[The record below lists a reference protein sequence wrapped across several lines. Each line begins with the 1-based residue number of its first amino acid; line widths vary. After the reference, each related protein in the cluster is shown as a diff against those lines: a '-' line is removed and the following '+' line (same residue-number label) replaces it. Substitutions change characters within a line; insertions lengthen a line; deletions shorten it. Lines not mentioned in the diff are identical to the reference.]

1 MRHSAFVLLC
11 SCLCALL
18 TPALAQ
24 TSSDSQTPSDSQS
37 SAAAKFGRLAGKLAY
52 RKVEVPAD
60 VMAGMLLQKTD
71 PVYPPVA
78 RAARIQ
84 GIVVLQAAI
93 SKSGSV
99 EDLHVV
105 TGQALL
111 QDAAL
116 SAVRT
121 WRYRPYLVNGEPVKV
136 QTTINVV
143 FTLSVLS
150 AAPAAPAPA
159 APAPAETAPA
169 EPAPA
174 MPAPAALAPAA
185 PAPAAPAP
193 VVSAPIVPAPAAPA
207 PAAPAPIAPA
217 PIAPAPAAPAPA
229 APAPAAPAPAA
240 QPVKVAEVELP
251 TPVID
256 AAAQSETYEF
266 AAWEATLKA
275 ANPSAYKTFY
285 QRFPNTTRLKVV
297 PGTLRARYWFKVA
310 QPFGDDGKHRD
321 GVFVT
326 VDGMNFAINLSLEE
340 AINRGVIGVTPA
352 APDANPDSQ
361 GRTFKR
367 IYFEATEGGVL
378 VGNQIITPKDN
389 LNSTLFLSADGSQLL
404 AWDLSKSTPDAHPS
418 TEPTMTQDSDGNYA
432 CGQACP

>member
-1 MRHSAFVLLC
+1 MALLNLRRVRPFGMRHSAFVLLC

-229 APAPAAPAPAA
+229 APAPAA

-256 AAAQSETYEF
+256 AAAQSDTYEF

-275 ANPSAYKTFY
+275 GNPRAYQT
-285 QRFPNTTRLKVV
+285 
-297 PGTLRARYWFKVA
+297 
-310 QPFGDDGKHRD
+310 
-321 GVFVT
+321 
-326 VDGMNFAINLSLEE
+326 
-340 AINRGVIGVTPA
+340 
-352 APDANPDSQ
+352 
-361 GRTFKR
+361 
-367 IYFEATEGGVL
+367 
-378 VGNQIITPKDN
+378 
-389 LNSTLFLSADGSQLL
+389 
-404 AWDLSKSTPDAHPS
+404 
-418 TEPTMTQDSDGNYA
+418 
-432 CGQACP
+432 

>member
-24 TSSDSQTPSDSQS
+24 TSSDSQTPSESQS
-37 SAAAKFGRLAGKLAY
+37 SAAARFGRLASKLTY
-52 RKVEVPAD
+52 RKVEVPAG

-78 RAARIQ
+78 KAARIQ
-84 GIVVLQAAI
+84 GTVVLQAAI
-93 SKSGSV
+93 SKTGSV

-143 FTLSVLS
+143 FTLGVLS

-159 APAPAETAPA
+159 APD
-169 EPAPA
+169 PA
-174 MPAPAALAPAA
+174 MPTPTALAPAA
-185 PAPAAPAP
+185 PAPA
-193 VVSAPIVPAPAAPA
+193 VPAVPAALVPAAPTPAAPTPAALLPPPTPTALA
-207 PAAPAPIAPA
+207 PAAPAPIVSAPA
-217 PIAPAPAAPAPA
+217 VPAPV
-229 APAPAAPAPAA
+229 A

-367 IYFEATEGGVL
+367 IYFEATQGGVL

-389 LNSTLFLSADGSQLL
+389 LNSALFLSADGSQLL
-404 AWDLSKSTPDAHPS
+404 AWDLSKSAPDTHPS

>member
-1 MRHSAFVLLC
+1 MVLLNLRRVRPFGMRHSVFVLLC

-24 TSSDSQTPSDSQS
+24 TSSESQTS
-37 SAAAKFGRLAGKLAY
+37 SGSRIGRLAGKIMIN
-52 RKVEVPAD
+52 RKVEVPAG
-60 VMAGMLLQKTD
+60 VMAGMLLQKTE

-78 RAARIQ
+78 MAARIQ
-84 GIVVLQAAI
+84 GTVVLQATI

-99 EDLHVV
+99 DDLHVV

-143 FTLSVLS
+143 FTLGVLS
-150 AAPAAPAPA
+150 AAPAAPAPISPASDAPAPA
-159 APAPAETAPA
+159 APAPVA
-169 EPAPA
+169 PAPA
-174 MPAPAALAPAA
+174 VPAPVTPAPAAPAALAPAA
-185 PAPAAPAP
+185 PAP
-193 VVSAPIVPAPAAPA
+193 V
-207 PAAPAPIAPA
+207 
-217 PIAPAPAAPAPA
+217 
-229 APAPAAPAPAA
+229 A

-256 AAAQSETYEF
+256 AAAQSETIEF
-266 AAWEATLKA
+266 AAWEATLRA
-275 ANPSAYKTFY
+275 ATPNAYKTFY
-285 QRFPNTTRLKVV
+285 QRFPNTSRLKTATA
-297 PGTLRARYWFKVA
+297 TLRARYWFKVA

-340 AINRGVIGVTPA
+340 AINRGVIGAAPA

-367 IYFEATEGGVL
+367 IYFEATQGGVL

-404 AWDLSKSTPDAHPS
+404 AWDLSKSAPDAHPS

>member
-1 MRHSAFVLLC
+1 MIN
-11 SCLCALL
+11 
-18 TPALAQ
+18 
-24 TSSDSQTPSDSQS
+24 
-37 SAAAKFGRLAGKLAY
+37 

-60 VMAGMLLQKTD
+60 VIAGMLLQKTD

-78 RAARIQ
+78 KAARVQ
-84 GIVVLQAAI
+84 GTVVLQASI

-116 SAVRT
+116 SAVKT

-143 FTLSVLS
+143 FTLGVQS
-150 AAPAAPAPA
+150 A
-159 APAPAETAPA
+159 T
-169 EPAPA
+169 
-174 MPAPAALAPAA
+174 PAA

-193 VVSAPIVPAPAAPA
+193 VAPAPLAPTPVTPAPAAPV
-207 PAAPAPIAPA
+207 PAAPAP
-217 PIAPAPAAPAPA
+217 
-229 APAPAAPAPAA
+229 
-240 QPVKVAEVELP
+240 VAEVEVP

-275 ANPSAYKTFY
+275 ATQNAYKAFY
-285 QRFPNTTRLKVV
+285 QRFPNSSHLKTTT
-297 PGTLRARYWFKVA
+297 GTLRARYWFKVA
-310 QPFGDDGKHRD
+310 QPFGDDGKHHD
-321 GVFVT
+321 GVIVT
-326 VDGMNFAINLSLEE
+326 VDGMNFATNLSLEE
-340 AINRGVIGVTPA
+340 AKNLGVIGVTPA

-389 LNSTLFLSADGSQLL
+389 LNSTLFLSADGLHLL
-404 AWDLSKSTPDAHPS
+404 AWDLSKSAPDAHPS

>member
-1 MRHSAFVLLC
+1 
-11 SCLCALL
+11 
-18 TPALAQ
+18 
-24 TSSDSQTPSDSQS
+24 
-37 SAAAKFGRLAGKLAY
+37 
-52 RKVEVPAD
+52 
-60 VMAGMLLQKTD
+60 
-71 PVYPPVA
+71 
-78 RAARIQ
+78 
-84 GIVVLQAAI
+84 
-93 SKSGSV
+93 
-99 EDLHVV
+99 
-105 TGQALL
+105 
-111 QDAAL
+111 
-116 SAVRT
+116 
-121 WRYRPYLVNGEPVKV
+121 
-136 QTTINVV
+136 
-143 FTLSVLS
+143 
-150 AAPAAPAPA
+150 
-159 APAPAETAPA
+159 
-169 EPAPA
+169 

-193 VVSAPIVPAPAAPA
+193 APAALAPAAPA
-207 PAAPAPIAPA
+207 PAAPAAPA
-217 PIAPAPAAPAPA
+217 PVALAPAAPAPV
-229 APAPAAPAPAA
+229 A

-256 AAAQSETYEF
+256 VAAQSETYEF

-275 ANPSAYKTFY
+275 ATQNAYKAFY
-285 QRFPNTTRLKVV
+285 QRFPNTNRLKVV

-326 VDGMNFAINLSLEE
+326 VDGMNFAINLSLED
-340 AINRGVIGVTPA
+340 AINRGVIGFSPA

>member
-1 MRHSAFVLLC
+1 
-11 SCLCALL
+11 
-18 TPALAQ
+18 
-24 TSSDSQTPSDSQS
+24 
-37 SAAAKFGRLAGKLAY
+37 
-52 RKVEVPAD
+52 
-60 VMAGMLLQKTD
+60 MAGMLLQKTD

-78 RAARIQ
+78 KAARIQ
-84 GIVVLQAAI
+84 GTVVLQAAI

-143 FTLSVLS
+143 FTLGVLS

-159 APAPAETAPA
+159 APAPA
-169 EPAPA
+169 
-174 MPAPAALAPAA
+174 ALAPAA
-185 PAPAAPAP
+185 PAPAALAP
-193 VVSAPIVPAPAAPA
+193 VAPA
-207 PAAPAPIAPA
+207 PAAPAP
-217 PIAPAPAAPAPA
+217 
-229 APAPAAPAPAA
+229 
-240 QPVKVAEVELP
+240 VAEVELP

-256 AAAQSETYEF
+256 ATAQSETYEF

-275 ANPSAYKTFY
+275 ATPSAYKTFY
-285 QRFPNTTRLKVV
+285 ERFPNTTRLKVV

-326 VDGMNFAINLSLEE
+326 VDGMNFAINLSLED
-340 AINRGVIGVTPA
+340 AKNFGVIGFDPA

-367 IYFEATEGGVL
+367 IYFEATQGGVL

-404 AWDLSKSTPDAHPS
+404 AWDLSKSAPDTHPS

>member
-1 MRHSAFVLLC
+1 MRHFACILLC

-24 TSSDSQTPSDSQS
+24 TSSDSQTPSESR
-37 SAAAKFGRLAGKLAY
+37 FGRLAGKLNY
-52 RKVEVPAD
+52 RKVEVPAG

-78 RAARIQ
+78 KAARIQ
-84 GIVVLQAAI
+84 GTVVLQAAI

-111 QDAAL
+111 QEAAL

-143 FTLSVLS
+143 FTLGVQS
-150 AAPAAPAPA
+150 ATPAAPAPISPASDTTVPAAPAPA
-159 APAPAETAPA
+159 APAPAV
-169 EPAPA
+169 PAPV
-174 MPAPAALAPAA
+174 A

-193 VVSAPIVPAPAAPA
+193 
-207 PAAPAPIAPA
+207 
-217 PIAPAPAAPAPA
+217 
-229 APAPAAPAPAA
+229 
-240 QPVKVAEVELP
+240 VAEVELP

-256 AAAQSETYEF
+256 AAAQSETIEF
-266 AAWEATLKA
+266 AAWEATLRA
-275 ANPSAYKTFY
+275 ATPNAYKSFY
-285 QRFPNTTRLKVV
+285 QRFPNTRRLKTATA
-297 PGTLRARYWFKVA
+297 TLRARYWFKVA
-310 QPFGDDGKHRD
+310 QPFGDDGMHRD
-321 GVFVT
+321 GVIVT
-326 VDGMNFAINLSLEE
+326 VDGMNFATNLSLEE
-340 AINRGVIGVTPA
+340 AKNLGVIGFSTA

-367 IYFEATEGGVL
+367 IYFEATQGGVL

-389 LNSTLFLSADGSQLL
+389 LNTTLFLSADGSQLL
-404 AWDLSKSTPDAHPS
+404 AWDVSKSAPNAHPS

>member
-1 MRHSAFVLLC
+1 MIN
-11 SCLCALL
+11 
-18 TPALAQ
+18 
-24 TSSDSQTPSDSQS
+24 
-37 SAAAKFGRLAGKLAY
+37 

-60 VMAGMLLQKTD
+60 VIAGLLLQKTD

-78 RAARIQ
+78 KAARIQ
-84 GIVVLQAAI
+84 GTVVLQATI

-111 QDAAL
+111 QEAAL

-136 QTTINVV
+136 QTTINVI
-143 FTLSVLS
+143 FTLGVLS

-159 APAPAETAPA
+159 APAPAESAPAAPAPA

-174 MPAPAALAPAA
+174 PAPT
-185 PAPAAPAP
+185 
-193 VVSAPIVPAPAAPA
+193 
-207 PAAPAPIAPA
+207 
-217 PIAPAPAAPAPA
+217 
-229 APAPAAPAPAA
+229 A
-240 QPVKVAEVELP
+240 QPVSVAEVELP
-251 TPVID
+251 TPVINV
-256 AAAQSETYEF
+256 AAQSETYEF

-275 ANPSAYKTFY
+275 ATPSAYKTFY
-285 QRFPNTTRLKVV
+285 QRFPNTSHLKTAT
-297 PGTLRARYWFKVA
+297 GTLRARYWFKVA

-321 GVFVT
+321 GVIVT
-326 VDGMNFAINLSLEE
+326 VDGMNSAINLSLEE
-340 AINRGVIGVTPA
+340 AKNLGVIGFSPA

-367 IYFEATEGGVL
+367 IYFEATQGGVL

-404 AWDLSKSTPDAHPS
+404 AWDLSNSAPDSHPS
-418 TEPTMTQDSDGNYA
+418 TEPTMTQDSDGKYA

>member
-1 MRHSAFVLLC
+1 L
-11 SCLCALL
+11 
-18 TPALAQ
+18 
-24 TSSDSQTPSDSQS
+24 
-37 SAAAKFGRLAGKLAY
+37 
-52 RKVEVPAD
+52 
-60 VMAGMLLQKTD
+60 LLQKTD

-78 RAARIQ
+78 KTARIQ
-84 GIVVLQAAI
+84 GTVVLQAAI

-111 QDAAL
+111 QEAAL

-143 FTLSVLS
+143 FALGIPS
-150 AAPAAPAPA
+150 AAPAAA
-159 APAPAETAPA
+159 
-169 EPAPA
+169 
-174 MPAPAALAPAA
+174 
-185 PAPAAPAP
+185 
-193 VVSAPIVPAPAAPA
+193 
-207 PAAPAPIAPA
+207 
-217 PIAPAPAAPAPA
+217 APAAPAPA
-229 APAPAAPAPAA
+229 APAPAAPAPTA
-240 QPVKVAEVELP
+240 QPVSVAEVELP
-251 TPVID
+251 TPVINV
-256 AAAQSETYEF
+256 AAQSETYEF
-266 AAWEATLKA
+266 AAWEATIKA
-275 ANPSAYKTFY
+275 ATPNAYKAFY
-285 QRFPNTTRLKVV
+285 QRFPNTSHLK
-297 PGTLRARYWFKVA
+297 TATAALRARYWFKVA

-321 GVFVT
+321 GVIVT
-326 VDGMNFAINLSLEE
+326 VDGMNSAINLSLEE
-340 AINRGVIGVTPA
+340 AKNLGVIGVTPA

-367 IYFEATEGGVL
+367 IYFEATQGGVL

-404 AWDLSKSTPDAHPS
+404 AWDLSNSAPDSHPS

>member
-1 MRHSAFVLLC
+1 MRHFICVLLC

-24 TSSDSQTPSDSQS
+24 TSSDSQTPSESR
-37 SAAAKFGRLAGKLAY
+37 FGRLAGKLNY
-52 RKVEVPAD
+52 RKVEVPAG

-78 RAARIQ
+78 QAARIQ
-84 GIVVLQAAI
+84 GTVVLQAAI
-93 SKSGSV
+93 SKTGSV

-111 QDAAL
+111 QEAAL

-136 QTTINVV
+136 QTTINVI
-143 FTLSVLS
+143 FSLGVLS
-150 AAPAAPAPA
+150 ATPAAPAPA
-159 APAPAETAPA
+159 APAPAEPAPA
-169 EPAPA
+169 APAPA

-193 VVSAPIVPAPAAPA
+193 V
-207 PAAPAPIAPA
+207 
-217 PIAPAPAAPAPA
+217 
-229 APAPAAPAPAA
+229 A

-256 AAAQSETYEF
+256 VAAQSETYEF

-275 ANPSAYKTFY
+275 ATQNAYKAFY
-285 QRFPNTTRLKVV
+285 QRFPNTNRLKVV

-326 VDGMNFAINLSLEE
+326 VDGMNFAINLSLED
-340 AINRGVIGVTPA
+340 AINRGVIGFSPA

>member
-1 MRHSAFVLLC
+1 MRHFICVLLC

-24 TSSDSQTPSDSQS
+24 TSSDSQTPSESR
-37 SAAAKFGRLAGKLAY
+37 FGRLAGKLNY
-52 RKVEVPAD
+52 RKVEVPAG

-78 RAARIQ
+78 QAARIQ
-84 GIVVLQAAI
+84 GTVVLQAAI
-93 SKSGSV
+93 SKTGSV

-111 QDAAL
+111 QEAAL

-136 QTTINVV
+136 QTTINVI
-143 FTLSVLS
+143 FSLGVLS
-150 AAPAAPAPA
+150 ATPAAPAPA
-159 APAPAETAPA
+159 APAPAEPAPA
-169 EPAPA
+169 APAPA

-193 VVSAPIVPAPAAPA
+193 V
-207 PAAPAPIAPA
+207 
-217 PIAPAPAAPAPA
+217 
-229 APAPAAPAPAA
+229 A

-256 AAAQSETYEF
+256 VAAQSETYEF

-275 ANPSAYKTFY
+275 ATQNAYKAFY
-285 QRFPNTTRLKVV
+285 QRFPNTNRLKVV

-326 VDGMNFAINLSLEE
+326 VDGMNFAINLSLED
-340 AINRGVIGVTPA
+340 AINRGVIGFSPA

-404 AWDLSKSTPDAHPS
+404 AWDLSKSAPDAHPS

>member
-1 MRHSAFVLLC
+1 MRHFACVLLC

-18 TPALAQ
+18 TPVLAQ
-24 TSSDSQTPSDSQS
+24 TSSESQPSSES
-37 SAAAKFGRLAGKLAY
+37 RFGRLADKLNY
-52 RKVEVPAD
+52 RKVEVPAG

-78 RAARIQ
+78 KAARIQ
-84 GIVVLQAAI
+84 GTVVLQAAI
-93 SKSGSV
+93 SKTGSV

-136 QTTINVV
+136 QTTINVI
-143 FTLSVLS
+143 FTLGVLS
-150 AAPAAPAPA
+150 AASAVPAPISPAPA
-159 APAPAETAPA
+159 TPAPATP
-169 EPAPA
+169 
-174 MPAPAALAPAA
+174 APAA

-193 VVSAPIVPAPAAPA
+193 V
-207 PAAPAPIAPA
+207 
-217 PIAPAPAAPAPA
+217 
-229 APAPAAPAPAA
+229 
-240 QPVKVAEVELP
+240 AEVELP
-251 TPVID
+251 TPVINV
-256 AAAQSETYEF
+256 AAQSETYEF

-275 ANPSAYKTFY
+275 ATQNAYKTFY

-340 AINRGVIGVTPA
+340 AKNLGVIGFSPA

-389 LNSTLFLSADGSQLL
+389 LNSTLFLNADGSQLL
-404 AWDLSKSTPDAHPS
+404 AWDLSKSAPDSHPS
-418 TEPTMTQDSDGNYA
+418 TEPTMTQDSDGNYL
-432 CGQACP
+432 CGPACP

>member
-1 MRHSAFVLLC
+1 MALLNLRRVRPFGMRHFACVLLC

-18 TPALAQ
+18 TPVLAQ
-24 TSSDSQTPSDSQS
+24 TSSESQPSSES
-37 SAAAKFGRLAGKLAY
+37 RFGRLADKLNY
-52 RKVEVPAD
+52 RKVEVPAG

-78 RAARIQ
+78 KAARIQ
-84 GIVVLQAAI
+84 GTVVLQAAI
-93 SKSGSV
+93 SKTGSV

-143 FTLSVLS
+143 FTLGVLS
-150 AAPAAPAPA
+150 AA
-159 APAPAETAPA
+159 
-169 EPAPA
+169 
-174 MPAPAALAPAA
+174 
-185 PAPAAPAP
+185 
-193 VVSAPIVPAPAAPA
+193 SAVPAPISPA
-207 PAAPAPIAPA
+207 SD
-217 PIAPAPAAPAPA
+217 APAPAAPAPA
-229 APAPAAPAPAA
+229 APASVAPASVAPEHVALTPAAPAPVAPAPAAPAAAA
-240 QPVKVAEVELP
+240 QPVRVAEVELP
-251 TPVID
+251 TPVINV
-256 AAAQSETYEF
+256 AAQSETYEF

-275 ANPSAYKTFY
+275 ATQNAYKTFY

-340 AINRGVIGVTPA
+340 AINRGVIGVAPA
-352 APDANPDSQ
+352 AADANPDSQ

-367 IYFEATEGGVL
+367 IYFEATQGGVL

-389 LNSTLFLSADGSQLL
+389 LNSTLFLNADGSQLL
-404 AWDLSKSTPDAHPS
+404 AWDLSKSAPDTHPS
-418 TEPTMTQDSDGNYA
+418 TEPTMTQDSDGNYL
-432 CGQACP
+432 CGPACP

>member
-1 MRHSAFVLLC
+1 MRHSAFVLLS

-24 TSSDSQTPSDSQS
+24 TSSDSQPPSDSQS
-37 SAAAKFGRLAGKLAY
+37 SAAARFGRLASKLTY
-52 RKVEVPAD
+52 RKVEVPAG

-78 RAARIQ
+78 KAARIQ
-84 GIVVLQAAI
+84 GTVVLQAAI

-143 FTLSVLS
+143 FTLGVLS
-150 AAPAAPAPA
+150 AA
-159 APAPAETAPA
+159 T
-169 EPAPA
+169 
-174 MPAPAALAPAA
+174 
-185 PAPAAPAP
+185 
-193 VVSAPIVPAPAAPA
+193 
-207 PAAPAPIAPA
+207 
-217 PIAPAPAAPAPA
+217 AAPAPA
-229 APAPAAPAPAA
+229 APAPAALAPVAPAPAA
-240 QPVKVAEVELP
+240 PAPVAEVELP

-275 ANPSAYKTFY
+275 ATPSAYKTFY

-326 VDGMNFAINLSLEE
+326 VDGMNFAINLSLED
-340 AINRGVIGVTPA
+340 AKNFGVIGVTPA

-367 IYFEATEGGVL
+367 IYFEATQGGVL

-404 AWDLSKSTPDAHPS
+404 AWDLSKSAPDTHPS

>member
-1 MRHSAFVLLC
+1 MALLNLRRVRPFGMRHSAFVLLC

-18 TPALAQ
+18 TPAFAQ
-24 TSSDSQTPSDSQS
+24 TSSESRL
-37 SAAAKFGRLAGKLAY
+37 GRLAGKLAY
-52 RKVEVPAD
+52 RKLEVPAE
-60 VMAGMLLQKTD
+60 VMAGLLLLKTD

-78 RAARIQ
+78 QAARIQ
-84 GIVVLQAAI
+84 GTVVLQATI
-93 SKSGSV
+93 SKYGSV

-111 QDAAL
+111 QDSAI

-136 QTTINVV
+136 QTTINVI
-143 FTLSVLS
+143 FALGVLS
-150 AAPAAPAPA
+150 AVPAAPAPISPASDAIAPAAPAPV
-159 APAPAETAPA
+159 T
-169 EPAPA
+169 
-174 MPAPAALAPAA
+174 PAPAALIPVAPTPVA

-193 VVSAPIVPAPAAPA
+193 V
-207 PAAPAPIAPA
+207 
-217 PIAPAPAAPAPA
+217 
-229 APAPAAPAPAA
+229 
-240 QPVKVAEVELP
+240 AEVELP
-251 TPVID
+251 APVID
-256 AAAQSETYEF
+256 AAAQSDTYEF
-266 AAWEATLKA
+266 AAWEATHKTA
-275 ANPSAYKTFY
+275 TPSAYKTFY

-321 GVFVT
+321 GVIVT
-326 VDGMNFAINLSLEE
+326 VDGMNFTVNLSLEE

-404 AWDLSKSTPDAHPS
+404 AWDLSKSAPDSHPS
-418 TEPTMTQDSDGNYA
+418 TEPTMTQDTDGNYA

>member
-1 MRHSAFVLLC
+1 MALLNLRRVRPFGMRHFACVLLC

-18 TPALAQ
+18 TPVLAQ
-24 TSSDSQTPSDSQS
+24 TSSESQPSSES
-37 SAAAKFGRLAGKLAY
+37 RFGRLADKLNY
-52 RKVEVPAD
+52 RKVEVPAG

-78 RAARIQ
+78 KAARIQ
-84 GIVVLQAAI
+84 GTVVLQAAI
-93 SKSGSV
+93 SKTGSV

-136 QTTINVV
+136 QTTINVI
-143 FTLSVLS
+143 FTLGVLS
-150 AAPAAPAPA
+150 AASAVPAPISPAPA
-159 APAPAETAPA
+159 APASVAPTPVALTPAAPT
-169 EPAPA
+169 
-174 MPAPAALAPAA
+174 PAALAPT
-185 PAPAAPAP
+185 
-193 VVSAPIVPAPAAPA
+193 
-207 PAAPAPIAPA
+207 
-217 PIAPAPAAPAPA
+217 
-229 APAPAAPAPAA
+229 APAPAA
-240 QPVKVAEVELP
+240 QPVRVAEVELP

-275 ANPSAYKTFY
+275 ATPSAYKTFY

-367 IYFEATEGGVL
+367 IYFEATQGGVL

-389 LNSTLFLSADGSQLL
+389 LNSTLFLNADGSQLL
-404 AWDLSKSTPDAHPS
+404 AWDLSKSAPDSHPS
-418 TEPTMTQDSDGNYA
+418 TEPTMTQDSDGNYL
-432 CGQACP
+432 CGPACP

>member
-1 MRHSAFVLLC
+1 MRHFICVLLC

-24 TSSDSQTPSDSQS
+24 TSSDSQTPSESR
-37 SAAAKFGRLAGKLAY
+37 FGRLAGKLNY
-52 RKVEVPAD
+52 RKVEVPAG

-78 RAARIQ
+78 QAARIQ
-84 GIVVLQAAI
+84 GTVVLQAAI
-93 SKSGSV
+93 SKTGSV

-111 QDAAL
+111 QEAAL

-136 QTTINVV
+136 QTTINVI
-143 FTLSVLS
+143 FSLGVLS
-150 AAPAAPAPA
+150 ATPAAPAPA
-159 APAPAETAPA
+159 APAPAEPAPA
-169 EPAPA
+169 APAPA

-193 VVSAPIVPAPAAPA
+193 V
-207 PAAPAPIAPA
+207 
-217 PIAPAPAAPAPA
+217 
-229 APAPAAPAPAA
+229 A

-256 AAAQSETYEF
+256 VAAQSETYEF

-275 ANPSAYKTFY
+275 ATQNAYKAFY
-285 QRFPNTTRLKVV
+285 QRFPNTNRLKVV

-326 VDGMNFAINLSLEE
+326 VDGMNFAINLSLED
-340 AINRGVIGVTPA
+340 AINRGVIGFSPA

-418 TEPTMTQDSDGNYA
+418 TEPTMTQDSDGSYA

>member
-1 MRHSAFVLLC
+1 MLN
-11 SCLCALL
+11 
-18 TPALAQ
+18 
-24 TSSDSQTPSDSQS
+24 
-37 SAAAKFGRLAGKLAY
+37 Y

-60 VMAGMLLQKTD
+60 VIAGMLLQKTD

-78 RAARIQ
+78 MAARIQ
-84 GIVVLQAAI
+84 GTVVLQATI

-99 EDLHVV
+99 DDLHVV

-143 FTLSVLS
+143 FSLGTPS
-150 AAPAAPAPA
+150 AAPAAPAPISPAPA
-159 APAPAETAPA
+159 ATTPAGPAPAESAPS
-169 EPAPA
+169 
-174 MPAPAALAPAA
+174 MPAPVAPASVAPAPVAPAPVAPAPAA

-193 VVSAPIVPAPAAPA
+193 VVPAPV
-207 PAAPAPIAPA
+207 
-217 PIAPAPAAPAPA
+217 
-229 APAPAAPAPAA
+229 APAPAA
-240 QPVKVAEVELP
+240 QPVKVAEVELS

-256 AAAQSETYEF
+256 AAAQSESYEF
-266 AAWEATLKA
+266 AAWEATIKA
-275 ANPSAYKTFY
+275 ATPNAYKSFY
-285 QRFPNTTRLKVV
+285 QRFPNTRRLKTATA
-297 PGTLRARYWFKVA
+297 TLRARYWFKVA

-321 GVFVT
+321 GVIVT
-326 VDGMNFAINLSLEE
+326 VDGMNFATNLSLEQ
-340 AINRGVIGVTPA
+340 AKNLGVIGFSPA

-404 AWDLSKSTPDAHPS
+404 AWDMSKSAPDAHPS
-418 TEPTMTQDSDGNYA
+418 AEPTMTQDPDGNYA

>member
-1 MRHSAFVLLC
+1 MRHFACILLC

-24 TSSDSQTPSDSQS
+24 TSSDSQTS
-37 SAAAKFGRLAGKLAY
+37 SGSRFGRLADKLNY
-52 RKVEVPAD
+52 RKIEVPAG

-71 PVYPPVA
+71 PVYPPIA
-78 RAARIQ
+78 MAARIQ
-84 GIVVLQAAI
+84 GTVVLQAAI

-105 TGQALL
+105 TGQALF

-143 FTLSVLS
+143 FSLGTLS
-150 AAPAAPAPA
+150 AAPAAPAPISPA
-159 APAPAETAPA
+159 SDATAPVAPAPA

-174 MPAPAALAPAA
+174 MPAPTMPAPAATAPAA
-185 PAPAAPAP
+185 PASAEPAPAMPAPAMPAPAALVPAAPAP
-193 VVSAPIVPAPAAPA
+193 TVPAPAMPA
-207 PAAPAPIAPA
+207 PATPAPV
-217 PIAPAPAAPAPA
+217 
-229 APAPAAPAPAA
+229 A

-266 AAWEATLKA
+266 AAWEATIKVA
-275 ANPSAYKTFY
+275 TQNAYKSFY
-285 QRFPNTTRLKVV
+285 QRFPNTSHLKTATA
-297 PGTLRARYWFKVA
+297 TLRARYWFKVA

-321 GVFVT
+321 GVIVT
-326 VDGMNFAINLSLEE
+326 IDGMNFAINLSLDE
-340 AINRGVIGVTPA
+340 AKNLGVIGFSPA

-361 GRTFKR
+361 GRTFHR

-404 AWDLSKSTPDAHPS
+404 AWDVSKSAPDSHPS

>member
-1 MRHSAFVLLC
+1 MALLNLRRVRPFGMRHFACVLLC

-18 TPALAQ
+18 TPVLAQ
-24 TSSDSQTPSDSQS
+24 TSSESQPSSES
-37 SAAAKFGRLAGKLAY
+37 RFGRLADKLNY
-52 RKVEVPAD
+52 RKVEVPAG

-78 RAARIQ
+78 KAARIQ
-84 GIVVLQAAI
+84 GTVVLQAAI
-93 SKSGSV
+93 SKTGSV

-136 QTTINVV
+136 QTTINVI
-143 FTLSVLS
+143 FTLGVLS
-150 AAPAAPAPA
+150 AASAVPAPISPAPA
-159 APAPAETAPA
+159 T
-169 EPAPA
+169 
-174 MPAPAALAPAA
+174 

-193 VVSAPIVPAPAAPA
+193 V
-207 PAAPAPIAPA
+207 
-217 PIAPAPAAPAPA
+217 
-229 APAPAAPAPAA
+229 A

-326 VDGMNFAINLSLEE
+326 VDGMNFAINLSLED
-340 AINRGVIGVTPA
+340 AINRGVIGFSPA

-404 AWDLSKSTPDAHPS
+404 AWDLSKSAPDAHPS

>member
-1 MRHSAFVLLC
+1 MVLPNLRRVRPFGMRHFTCVLLC
-11 SCLCALL
+11 FCLCALL

-24 TSSDSQTPSDSQS
+24 TSSESQS
-37 SAAAKFGRLAGKLAY
+37 SAAARLGRLASRLNY
-52 RKVEVPAD
+52 RKVEVPEG
-60 VMAGMLLQKTD
+60 VMAGMLLLKTD

-78 RAARIQ
+78 MAARVQ
-84 GIVVLQAAI
+84 GTVVLQATI

-116 SAVRT
+116 SAVKT

-143 FTLSVLS
+143 FTLGVQS
-150 AAPAAPAPA
+150 A
-159 APAPAETAPA
+159 T
-169 EPAPA
+169 
-174 MPAPAALAPAA
+174 
-185 PAPAAPAP
+185 
-193 VVSAPIVPAPAAPA
+193 
-207 PAAPAPIAPA
+207 
-217 PIAPAPAAPAPA
+217 PAAPAPA
-229 APAPAAPAPAA
+229 APAPAAPAPAPA
-240 QPVKVAEVELP
+240 APAPAAPAPAASAPIATVPIATVPIATTPAAPAPVAPAPAAHQAPIAEVELP

-275 ANPSAYKTFY
+275 ATQNAYKAFY
-285 QRFPNTTRLKVV
+285 QRFPNTSHLKTAT
-297 PGTLRARYWFKVA
+297 GTLRARYWFKVA
-310 QPFGDDGKHRD
+310 QPFGDDGKHHD
-321 GVFVT
+321 GVIVT
-326 VDGMNFAINLSLEE
+326 VDGMYFATNLSLEE
-340 AINRGVIGVTPA
+340 AKNLGVIGVTPA

-367 IYFEATEGGVL
+367 IYFEATQGGVL

-389 LNSTLFLSADGSQLL
+389 LNSTLFLSADGSHLL
-404 AWDLSKSTPDAHPS
+404 AWDLSKSAPDAHPS
-418 TEPTMTQDSDGNYA
+418 TEPTMTQDSEGNYA

>member
-1 MRHSAFVLLC
+1 MRHFACVLLC

-18 TPALAQ
+18 TPVLAQ
-24 TSSDSQTPSDSQS
+24 TSSESQPSSES
-37 SAAAKFGRLAGKLAY
+37 RFGRLADKLNY
-52 RKVEVPAD
+52 RKVEVPAG

-78 RAARIQ
+78 QAARIQ
-84 GIVVLQAAI
+84 GTVVLQAAI
-93 SKSGSV
+93 SKTGSV

-111 QDAAL
+111 QEAAL

-136 QTTINVV
+136 QTTINVI
-143 FTLSVLS
+143 FSLGVLS
-150 AAPAAPAPA
+150 ATPAAPAPA
-159 APAPAETAPA
+159 APAPAEPAPA
-169 EPAPA
+169 APAPA
-174 MPAPAALAPAA
+174 MPAPAALASVALT
-185 PAPAAPAP
+185 PAAPAP
-193 VVSAPIVPAPAAPA
+193 V
-207 PAAPAPIAPA
+207 
-217 PIAPAPAAPAPA
+217 

-240 QPVKVAEVELP
+240 QPVRVAEVELP

-340 AINRGVIGVTPA
+340 AINRGVIGVAPA
-352 APDANPDSQ
+352 AADANPDSQ

-367 IYFEATEGGVL
+367 IYFEATQGGVL

-389 LNSTLFLSADGSQLL
+389 LNSTLFLNADGSQLL
-404 AWDLSKSTPDAHPS
+404 AWDLSKSAPDSHPS
-418 TEPTMTQDSDGNYA
+418 TEPTMTQDSDGNYL
-432 CGQACP
+432 CGPACP

>member
-1 MRHSAFVLLC
+1 MVLLNLRHVRQFGMRHFACILLC

-24 TSSDSQTPSDSQS
+24 TSSDSQT
-37 SAAAKFGRLAGKLAY
+37 SAGSRLGRLAGMLNY

-60 VMAGMLLQKTD
+60 VIAGMLLQKTD

-78 RAARIQ
+78 MAARIQ
-84 GIVVLQAAI
+84 GTVVLQATI

-99 EDLHVV
+99 DDLHVV

-143 FTLSVLS
+143 FTLGVLS
-150 AAPAAPAPA
+150 ATPAAPAPAEPAPA
-159 APAPAETAPA
+159 APAPAM
-169 EPAPA
+169 PAPA
-174 MPAPAALAPAA
+174 MPTPAALAPAA
-185 PAPAAPAP
+185 PAPARPVPAMPVPAALAPA
-193 VVSAPIVPAPAAPA
+193 APATVVPAPAAPA
-207 PAAPAPIAPA
+207 PV
-217 PIAPAPAAPAPA
+217 
-229 APAPAAPAPAA
+229 A
-240 QPVKVAEVELP
+240 QPVKVAEAELP

-266 AAWEATLKA
+266 AAWEATIKA
-275 ANPSAYKTFY
+275 ATPNAYKSFY
-285 QRFPNTTRLKVV
+285 QRFPNTRHLKTATA
-297 PGTLRARYWFKVA
+297 TLRARYWFKVA

-340 AINRGVIGVTPA
+340 AKNLGVIGFDPA

-361 GRTFKR
+361 GRTFKH
-367 IYFEATEGGVL
+367 IYFEATQGGVL

-389 LNSTLFLSADGSQLL
+389 LNTTLYLSADGSQLL
-404 AWDLSKSTPDAHPS
+404 AWDVSKSAPDTHPS
-418 TEPTMTQDSDGNYA
+418 TQPTMTQDSDGNYA

>member
-1 MRHSAFVLLC
+1 MLN
-11 SCLCALL
+11 
-18 TPALAQ
+18 
-24 TSSDSQTPSDSQS
+24 
-37 SAAAKFGRLAGKLAY
+37 Y

-60 VMAGMLLQKTD
+60 VIAGMLLQKTD

-78 RAARIQ
+78 MAARIQ
-84 GIVVLQAAI
+84 GTVVLQATI
-93 SKSGSV
+93 SKAGSV
-99 EDLHVV
+99 DDLHVV

-143 FTLSVLS
+143 FSLGTPS
-150 AAPAAPAPA
+150 AAPAAPAPISPAPA
-159 APAPAETAPA
+159 ATTPAGPAPAESAPS
-169 EPAPA
+169 
-174 MPAPAALAPAA
+174 MPAPVAPASVAPAPVAPAPVAPAPAA

-193 VVSAPIVPAPAAPA
+193 VV
-207 PAAPAPIAPA
+207 
-217 PIAPAPAAPAPA
+217 
-229 APAPAAPAPAA
+229 PAPAA
-240 QPVKVAEVELP
+240 QPVKVAEVELS

-256 AAAQSETYEF
+256 AAAQSESYEF
-266 AAWEATLKA
+266 AAWEATIKA
-275 ANPSAYKTFY
+275 ATPNAYKSFY
-285 QRFPNTTRLKVV
+285 QRFPNTRRLKTATA
-297 PGTLRARYWFKVA
+297 TLRARYWFKVA

-321 GVFVT
+321 GVIVT
-326 VDGMNFAINLSLEE
+326 VDGMNFATNLSLEQ
-340 AINRGVIGVTPA
+340 AKNLGVIGFSPA

-404 AWDLSKSTPDAHPS
+404 AWDMSKSAPDAHPS
-418 TEPTMTQDSDGNYA
+418 AEPTMTQDPDGNYA

>member
-1 MRHSAFVLLC
+1 MIN
-11 SCLCALL
+11 
-18 TPALAQ
+18 
-24 TSSDSQTPSDSQS
+24 
-37 SAAAKFGRLAGKLAY
+37 

-60 VMAGMLLQKTD
+60 VIAGLLLQKTD

-78 RAARIQ
+78 KAARIQ
-84 GIVVLQAAI
+84 GTVVLQATI

-111 QDAAL
+111 QEAAL

-136 QTTINVV
+136 QTTINVI
-143 FTLSVLS
+143 FTLGVLS

-159 APAPAETAPA
+159 APAPAESAPAAPAPA

-174 MPAPAALAPAA
+174 PAPT
-185 PAPAAPAP
+185 
-193 VVSAPIVPAPAAPA
+193 
-207 PAAPAPIAPA
+207 
-217 PIAPAPAAPAPA
+217 
-229 APAPAAPAPAA
+229 A
-240 QPVKVAEVELP
+240 QPVSVAEVELP
-251 TPVID
+251 TPVINV
-256 AAAQSETYEF
+256 AAQSETYEF

-275 ANPSAYKTFY
+275 ATPSAYKTFY
-285 QRFPNTTRLKVV
+285 QRFPNTSHLKTAT
-297 PGTLRARYWFKVA
+297 GTLRARYWFKVA

-321 GVFVT
+321 GVIVT
-326 VDGMNFAINLSLEE
+326 VDGMNSAINLSLEE
-340 AINRGVIGVTPA
+340 AKNLGVIGFSPA

-404 AWDLSKSTPDAHPS
+404 AWDLSNSAPDSHPS
-418 TEPTMTQDSDGNYA
+418 TEPTMTQDSDGKYA

>member
-1 MRHSAFVLLC
+1 MALLNLRRVRPFGMRHFICVLLC

-24 TSSDSQTPSDSQS
+24 TSSDSQTPSESR
-37 SAAAKFGRLAGKLAY
+37 FGRLAGKLNY
-52 RKVEVPAD
+52 RKVEVPAG

-78 RAARIQ
+78 QAARIQ
-84 GIVVLQAAI
+84 GTVVLQAAI
-93 SKSGSV
+93 SKTGSV

-111 QDAAL
+111 QEAAL

-136 QTTINVV
+136 QTTINVI
-143 FTLSVLS
+143 FSLGVLS
-150 AAPAAPAPA
+150 ATPAAPAPA
-159 APAPAETAPA
+159 APAPAEPAPA
-169 EPAPA
+169 APAPA

-193 VVSAPIVPAPAAPA
+193 V
-207 PAAPAPIAPA
+207 
-217 PIAPAPAAPAPA
+217 
-229 APAPAAPAPAA
+229 A

-256 AAAQSETYEF
+256 VAAQSETYEF

-275 ANPSAYKTFY
+275 ATQNAYKAFY
-285 QRFPNTTRLKVV
+285 QRFPNTNRLKVV

-326 VDGMNFAINLSLEE
+326 VDGMNFAINLSLED
-340 AINRGVIGVTPA
+340 AINRGVIGFSPA

>member
-1 MRHSAFVLLC
+1 MMIN
-11 SCLCALL
+11 
-18 TPALAQ
+18 
-24 TSSDSQTPSDSQS
+24 
-37 SAAAKFGRLAGKLAY
+37 
-52 RKVEVPAD
+52 RKVDVSAD
-60 VMAGMLLQKTD
+60 VIAGMLLLKTD

-78 RAARIQ
+78 KAARVQ
-84 GIVVLQAAI
+84 GTVVLQATI
-93 SKSGSV
+93 SKYGSV

-111 QDAAL
+111 QEAAL

-121 WRYRPYLVNGEPVKV
+121 WRYRPYMVNGDPVKV

-143 FTLSVLS
+143 FTLGALS

-159 APAPAETAPA
+159 
-169 EPAPA
+169 EPAPV
-174 MPAPAALAPAA
+174 PAAPTPAA
-185 PAPAAPAP
+185 PAP
-193 VVSAPIVPAPAAPA
+193 
-207 PAAPAPIAPA
+207 
-217 PIAPAPAAPAPA
+217 
-229 APAPAAPAPAA
+229 
-240 QPVKVAEVELP
+240 VAEVELP

-266 AAWEATLKA
+266 AAWEATIKA
-275 ANPSAYKTFY
+275 ATPNAYKSFY
-285 QRFPNTTRLKVV
+285 QRFPNTRRLKTATA
-297 PGTLRARYWFKVA
+297 TLRARYWFKVA

-340 AINRGVIGVTPA
+340 AKNLGVIGITPA

-361 GRTFKR
+361 GRTFKH
-367 IYFEATEGGVL
+367 IYFEATQGGVL

-389 LNSTLFLSADGSQLL
+389 LNTTLYLSADGSQLL
-404 AWDLSKSTPDAHPS
+404 AWDMSKSAPDTHPS

>member
-1 MRHSAFVLLC
+1 MALLNLRRVRSFGMRNFAIVLLC

-24 TSSDSQTPSDSQS
+24 TSSDSQSYSDSQTTS
-37 SAAAKFGRLAGKLAY
+37 GSKLGRLAGKLTY
-52 RKVEVPAD
+52 RKVEVPAG

-71 PVYPPVA
+71 PEYPPIA
-78 RAARIQ
+78 KAARIQ
-84 GIVVLQAAI
+84 GTVVLQASI

-136 QTTINVV
+136 QTTINVI
-143 FTLSVLS
+143 FTLGVPS

-159 APAPAETAPA
+159 
-169 EPAPA
+169 EPARA
-174 MPAPAALAPAA
+174 M
-185 PAPAAPAP
+185 
-193 VVSAPIVPAPAAPA
+193 
-207 PAAPAPIAPA
+207 
-217 PIAPAPAAPAPA
+217 PAPAAPAPA
-229 APAPAAPAPAA
+229 APAPAPAAPAPA
-240 QPVKVAEVELP
+240 AEVELP

-256 AAAQSETYEF
+256 AVAQSETIEF

-275 ANPSAYKTFY
+275 GTASAFTTFY
-285 QRFPNTTRLKVV
+285 QRYPNTTRIKKLT
-297 PGTLRARYWFKVA
+297 GTLRARYWFKVA
-310 QPFGDDGKHRD
+310 QPFGDDGKHHD
-321 GVFVT
+321 GVIVT
-326 VDGMNFAINLSLEE
+326 IDGMNYAANLSLDE
-340 AINRGVIGVTPA
+340 AIKRGVIGVTPA

-378 VGNQIITPKDN
+378 VGNQIITPQDN
-389 LNSTLFLSADGSQLL
+389 LNTTLYLNTDGSQVL
-404 AWDLSKSTPDAHPS
+404 AWDLSTSAPDTHPS
-418 TEPTMTQDSDGNYA
+418 TEPTITQDSNGNYA
-432 CGQACP
+432 CGRACP

>member
-1 MRHSAFVLLC
+1 MALLNLRRVRPFGMRHFTCVLLC

-24 TSSDSQTPSDSQS
+24 TSSDSQTPSESR
-37 SAAAKFGRLAGKLAY
+37 FGRLASKLNY
-52 RKVEVPAD
+52 RKVEIPAG

-71 PVYPPVA
+71 PVYPPIA
-78 RAARIQ
+78 MAARIQ
-84 GIVVLQAAI
+84 GTVVLQAAI

-143 FTLSVLS
+143 FTLGVLS

-159 APAPAETAPA
+159 APVPAAPATA

-174 MPAPAALAPAA
+174 MPAPATPATAAPTALAPAA
-185 PAPAAPAP
+185 PAPAPAAP
-193 VVSAPIVPAPAAPA
+193 VPAAPVPAAPA
-207 PAAPAPIAPA
+207 PVAPAR
-217 PIAPAPAAPAPA
+217 
-229 APAPAAPAPAA
+229 
-240 QPVKVAEVELP
+240 VAEAELL

-256 AAAQSETYEF
+256 AAAQSETIEF

-275 ANPSAYKTFY
+275 ATPSAYKTFY
-285 QRFPNTTRLKVV
+285 QRFPNTNRIKKTT
-297 PGTLRARYWFKVA
+297 GTLRARYWFKVA

-321 GVFVT
+321 GVIVT
-326 VDGMNFAINLSLEE
+326 IDGMSFTVSLSLDE
-340 AINRGVIGVTPA
+340 AIKRGVIGATPA

-361 GRTFKR
+361 GRTFKH

-378 VGNQIITPKDN
+378 VGNQIITPQDN
-389 LNSTLFLSADGSQLL
+389 LNTTLFLSADGSQLL
-404 AWDLSKSTPDAHPS
+404 AWDLSKSAPDSHPS
-418 TEPTMTQDSDGNYA
+418 TEPTMTQDADGNYA
-432 CGQACP
+432 CGSACP

>member
-1 MRHSAFVLLC
+1 MVLLIFRRVRPFGMRHSAFVLLC

-24 TSSDSQTPSDSQS
+24 TSSESQPSSDSQTPSESR
-37 SAAAKFGRLAGKLAY
+37 FGRLAGKLNY
-52 RKVEVPAD
+52 RKVEVPAG

-78 RAARIQ
+78 KAARIQ
-84 GIVVLQAAI
+84 GTVVLQAAI

-111 QDAAL
+111 QEAAL

-143 FTLSVLS
+143 FTLGVLS
-150 AAPAAPAPA
+150 ATPAAPAPISPASDTTVPAAPASAAPAPA
-159 APAPAETAPA
+159 APTPA
-169 EPAPA
+169 
-174 MPAPAALAPAA
+174 
-185 PAPAAPAP
+185 
-193 VVSAPIVPAPAAPA
+193 
-207 PAAPAPIAPA
+207 
-217 PIAPAPAAPAPA
+217 APAPAAPAPA
-229 APAPAAPAPAA
+229 APAPAAPAP
-240 QPVKVAEVELP
+240 VAEVELP

-256 AAAQSETYEF
+256 AAAQSESYEF
-266 AAWEATLKA
+266 AAWESTLKA
-275 ANPSAYKTFY
+275 ATQNAYKAFY
-285 QRFPNTTRLKVV
+285 QRFPNTSHLKTATA
-297 PGTLRARYWFKVA
+297 TLRARYWFKVA

-326 VDGMNFAINLSLEE
+326 VDGMNFAINLSLED
-340 AINRGVIGVTPA
+340 AKNLGVIGVTPA

-361 GRTFKR
+361 GRTFHR
-367 IYFEATEGGVL
+367 IYFEATAGGVL

-404 AWDLSKSTPDAHPS
+404 AGDLSKAAPNAHPS